1 MTTSKITSM
10 RLTNEDKAQL
20 EAIIA
25 ATACQSYPDA
35 VKYALDYA
43 SAAVSEGELDWI
55 SVKQRLLQKP
65 SSPVEGSSTTS
76 FVITEGYS
84 VVCESIKS
92 SLDLERPRISLV
104 VRLALT
110 LTAAKLNGEGK
121 LLTSSES
128 AADETLTDRDK
139 LLIVHRVSSLAL
151 ENDESSQHV
160 LKNILAILQKGGIV

>member
-1 MTTSKITSM
+1 M
-10 RLTNEDKAQL
+10 
-20 EAIIA
+20 
-25 ATACQSYPDA
+25 
-35 VKYALDYA
+35 
-43 SAAVSEGELDWI
+43 
-55 SVKQRLLQKP
+55 
-65 SSPVEGSSTTS
+65 
-76 FVITEGYS
+76 
-84 VVCESIKS
+84 
-92 SLDLERPRISLV
+92 

>member
-20 EAIIA
+20 EAIIT

-43 SAAVSEGELDWI
+43 SAAVSDGEVDWL
-55 SVKQRLLQKP
+55 SVKRLQKP
-65 SSPVEGSSTTS
+65 SSPVDGSSTTS

-92 SLDLERPRISLV
+92 SLDLERPRISFV

>member
-43 SAAVSEGELDWI
+43 SAAVSDGELDWI
-55 SVKQRLLQKP
+55 SVKRLLQKP

-92 SLDLERPRISLV
+92 SLDLERPRISFV